1 VIPLIVRF
9 LKTSYRIFC
18 LVLPV
23 LKRVAILM
31 DVHSC
36 KPKSMTITSAKTP
49 NIRGTRISRHNHERK
64 NRMIGKGAPVLCLK
78 MTTSLMRPVKTPQCT
93 PQMILKKIL

>member
-1 VIPLIVRF
+1 LIIPIW
-9 LKTSYRIFC
+9 TY

-49 NIRGTRISRHNHERK
+49 NIRGTRISRH
-64 NRMIGKGAPVLCLK
+64 
-78 MTTSLMRPVKTPQCT
+78 
-93 PQMILKKIL
+93 